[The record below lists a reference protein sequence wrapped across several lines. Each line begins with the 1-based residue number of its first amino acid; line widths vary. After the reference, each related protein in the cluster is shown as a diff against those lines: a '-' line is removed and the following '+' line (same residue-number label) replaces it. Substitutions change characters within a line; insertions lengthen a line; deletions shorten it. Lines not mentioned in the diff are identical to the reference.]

1 MEGDGMMPDDPHAE
15 LKRHRLTPEML
26 ADLAVVPQKIQKRR
40 QQFVMVPW
48 RWIDRLATTSSAN
61 TYRVALHLL
70 HQHWKNN
77 SRPFLLPNGLLVM
90 EGVTRHSKWRAL
102 TGCEQS
108 QQSNPYSI
116 TSSAVASSVGG
127 TLRPSTWRSGR

>member
-1 MEGDGMMPDDPHAE
+1 VEGDGMMSDDPYAE

-26 ADLAVVPQKIQKRR
+26 ADLAVVPQKIHQRR

-102 TGCEQS
+102 TKLERLGL
-108 QQSNPYSI
+108 I
-116 TSSAVASSVGG
+116 SVEK
-127 TLRPSTWRSGR
+127 RPDRSPRVTVHA

>member
-1 MEGDGMMPDDPHAE
+1 VTHDKDQYAD
-15 LKRHRLTPEML
+15 LKQHRLTPETL
-26 ADLAVVPQKIQKRR
+26 AKLAAVPQKIQKRR

-102 TGCEQS
+102 TKLERLGL
-108 QQSNPYSI
+108 I
-116 TSSAVASSVGG
+116 SVEK
-127 TLRPSTWRSGR
+127 RPDRSPRVTVHA